1 MSRLFWNN
9 PVLLRELQERVLSR
23 RTGILISV
31 WLVALCG
38 VTALYYWGEV
48 SNNFNNSFDPFG
60 SSVLRLARVGQDM
73 FDWLLFFM
81 IGLVLFLVPGFTAA
95 SIAGERERQ
104 TLLPM
109 QVTLL
114 RPIDIV
120 VGKITASVVFVLIL
134 IAIATPVLAFAYI
147 IGGITIRDV
156 FVSMAMLMFSAIA
169 IACLTVACSAFVRRV
184 PGAIVTAYGV
194 VLALTLGSFAVFG
207 VVAAIDES
215 RGFDAANPPLTLLA
229 VNPVVALADVS
240 DSSQAFDPFS
250 YNDTPMAGL
259 RDMLDEARRGFGG
272 GFNEFGFE
280 EDMIFVEGPDGIPL
294 PMPAPPPLAFPGQ
307 AVEIGRDGQPIN
319 VDNPNLR
326 GIDNTVPFWLQYVIL
341 MTALSGAAI
350 WFSARRVRT
359 PALVER

>member
-23 RTGILISV
+23 RTGILITIWV
-31 WLVALCG
+31 VALCG
-38 VTALYYWGEV
+38 VTALYYASEV
-48 SNNFNNSFDPFG
+48 SDSFGNQFDPFG
-60 SSVLRLARVGQDM
+60 SNILRLARIGQDM

-134 IAIATPVLAFAYI
+134 IAIATPVLAFSYI

-156 FVSMAMLMFSAIA
+156 FVSLAMLMFSAIA

-194 VLALTLGSFAVFG
+194 VLALTIGSFAAFG
-207 VVAAIDES
+207 IVAAIDES

-240 DSSQAFDPFS
+240 DSSQGVDPFS
-250 YNDTPMAGL
+250 YTNTPMGGI
-259 RDMLDEARRGFGG
+259 RDMLNDARFGFGG
-272 GFNEFGFE
+272 RFNEFGFE
-280 EDMIFVEGPDGIPL
+280 DDVVFMEGPDGIPL
-294 PMPAPPPLAFPGQ
+294 PVPQAVPFPGQ
-307 AVEIGRDGQPIN
+307 AVEVGRNGQP

-326 GIDNTVPFWLQYVIL
+326 GLDKSVPYWLQYVL
-341 MTALSGAAI
+341 AMTALSGAAI

-359 PALVER
+359 PAMVER

>member
-31 WLVALCG
+31 WVVALCG
-38 VTALYYWGEV
+38 VTALYYAGEV
-48 SNNFNNSFDPFG
+48 SNSFGSNQFDPFG
-60 SSVLRLARVGQDM
+60 SNILRLASVGQDM
-73 FDWLLFFM
+73 FDWVLFFM

-114 RPIDIV
+114 RPIDII
-120 VGKITASVVFVLIL
+120 VGKIAASVVFVLIL

-156 FVSMAMLMFSAIA
+156 FVSMAMLMFSALA

-184 PGAIVTAYGV
+184 PAAIVTAYGM
-194 VLALTLGSFAVFG
+194 VLALSLGSLAVFG
-207 VVAAIDES
+207 VVAAIDDS

-240 DSSQAFDPFS
+240 DSSQSFDPFNYGS
-250 YNDTPMAGL
+250 NPMSAM
-259 RDMLDEARRGFGG
+259 RDILNEARRGFRG
-272 GFNEFGFE
+272 GFEEFGFE
-280 EDMIFVEGPDGIPL
+280 DDMVFIEGPEG
-294 PMPAPPPLAFPGQ
+294 MPFPVPPPPGFP
-307 AVEIGRDGQPIN
+307 VEIGRGGIANNEPRE
-319 VDNPNLR
+319 NPNLR
-326 GIDNTVPFWLQYVIL
+326 GIDRAVPYWLQYVIA
-341 MTALSGAAI
+341 MTVLSGGAI
-350 WFSARRVRT
+350 WFSTRRVRT

>member
-1 MSRLFWNN
+1 MSRLLWNN
-9 PVLLRELQERVLSR
+9 PVLQRELQERVLSR

-31 WLVALCG
+31 WLIVLCG
-38 VTALYYWGEV
+38 VTALYYASEV
-48 SNNFNNSFDPFG
+48 SNTFGSQFDPFG
-60 SSVLRLARVGQDM
+60 SSILRVARIGQDM

-114 RPIDIV
+114 RPIDII
-120 VGKITASVVFVLIL
+120 VGKIAASVVFVLIL

-147 IGGITIRDV
+147 IGGITIRDL
-156 FVSMAMLMFSAIA
+156 FVSMAMIMFSALA

-194 VLALTLGSFAVFG
+194 VLALTLGSLAVFG
-207 VVAAIDES
+207 VVAAIDNS

-240 DSSQAFDPFS
+240 DSSQQFDPFGYS
-250 YNDTPMAGL
+250 STPMGGL
-259 RDMLDEARRGFGG
+259 RDILDEARHGFGG
-272 GFNEFGFE
+272 ARFNGIV
-280 EDMIFVEGPDGIPL
+280 EDDVIFIEGPDGAAFPV
-294 PMPAPPPLAFPGQ
+294 PPPPGVRNAQPDFP
-307 AVEIGRDGQPIN
+307 ADGPLE
-319 VDNPNLR
+319 NPNLR
-326 GIDNTVPFWLQYVIL
+326 GIDRTIPYWMQYLIA
-341 MTALSGAAI
+341 MTTLSAGAI
-350 WFSARRVRT
+350 WFSARQVRT

>member
-31 WLVALCG
+31 WVAALCG
-38 VTALYYWGEV
+38 VTALYYAGEV
-48 SNNFNNSFDPFG
+48 TNSFGNQFDPFG
-60 SSVLRLARVGQDM
+60 SSVLRLASIGQDM

-81 IGLVLFLVPGFTAA
+81 VGLVLFLVPGFTAP

-147 IGGITIRDV
+147 IGGITIRDL

-194 VLALTLGSFAVFG
+194 VLALTVGSFAAFG
-207 VVAAIDES
+207 IVAAIDDS

-240 DSSQAFDPFS
+240 DSSQGFDPFNF
-250 YNDTPMAGL
+250 NDTPMAGI
-259 RDMLDEARRGFGG
+259 RSMLNEARQGFGG
-272 GFNEFGFE
+272 GFDDFGL
-280 EDMIFVEGPDGIPL
+280 DGDVVFVEGPEGV
-294 PMPAPPPLAFPGQ
+294 PMPVPAPPAFPGQ
-307 AVEIGRDGQPIN
+307 AIPFDEPVNLE
-319 VDNPNLR
+319 NPNLR
-326 GIDNTVPFWLQYVIL
+326 GIDRSVPYWLQYVIV
-341 MTALSGAAI
+341 MTSLSGAAI

-359 PALVER
+359 PAMVER

>member
-23 RTGILISV
+23 RTGILIFV
-31 WLVALCG
+31 WVAALCG
-38 VTALYYWGEV
+38 VTALYYAGEV
-48 SNNFNNSFDPFG
+48 SNSFGNQFGPFG
-60 SSVLRLARVGQDM
+60 SSVLRLAQVGQDM

-120 VGKITASVVFVLIL
+120 VGKIAASVVFVLIL

-156 FVSMAMLMFSAIA
+156 FVSMAMLMFSALA

-184 PGAIVTAYGV
+184 PAAIVTAYGM
-194 VLALTLGSFAVFG
+194 VLALALGSLAIFG
-207 VVAAIDES
+207 VVAAIDSS

-240 DSSQAFDPFS
+240 DSSESNFGFTYS
-250 YNDTPMAGL
+250 STPMGGL

-280 EDMIFVEGPDGIPL
+280 GDFVVFAEPDGIPF
-294 PMPAPPPLAFPGQ
+294 PVPPPPGFPGQ
-307 AVEIGRDGQPIN
+307 AIEVGRGGELIE
-319 VDNPNLR
+319 NPNLR
-326 GIDNTVPFWLQYVIL
+326 GIDKAVPYWLQYVIV
-341 MTALSGAAI
+341 MTGLSGAAI
-350 WFSARRVRT
+350 WFSTRRVRT
-359 PALVER
+359 PAQVER